1 MFFQPFLVNQILFCV
16 ICELL
21 VDQAVCRHPFSKN
34 KAFVKDAEAQVEKGN
49 KAAGTRARK
58 ASLELTKLF
67 KEFRKQSIDSAK

>member
-1 MFFQPFLVNQILFCV
+1 MKNLLDQIKEQ
-16 ICELL
+16 I
-21 VDQAVCRHPFSKN
+21 DS
-34 KAFVKDAEAQVEKGN
+34 FVKDAEANVVKGN